1 MSSIVDADAA
11 TVHALE
17 QAALDYVEGWFDGDP
32 IRMEQALH
40 PELVKRTLK
49 VMDGAESLDTLT
61 AVSMIDATRAGIG
74 RTRDP
79 GDRRISVRVEHVHG
93 NIASV
98 TCVCAVYVD
107 LLHLVRT
114 RAGWQIA
121 NVVWNHA

>member
-17 QAALDYVEGWFDGDP
+17 QVALDYLEGWFDGDP
-32 IRMEQALH
+32 VRMEQALH

-49 VMDGAESLDTLT
+49 MADGVESLDTLT
-61 AVSMIDATRAGIG
+61 AASMIDATRAGVG

-98 TCVCAVYVD
+98 TCLCAVYVD
-107 LLHLVRT
+107 YLHLVRT
-114 RAGWQIA
+114 RAGWRIT
-121 NVVWNHA
+121 NVAWDFA